1 MGFFYWKK
9 KSDFYLFFVFLLAGF
24 KKGVQNRKK
33 KWRLWVE
40 TEAAIVPAFLAR
52 SKSKSKRWARPWFTK
67 GEHQIT
73 TLQNCFHHSQKIS
86 SQINSRKRIII
97 NRKSRLFSFW
107 VLESRLNL
115 GEKKEKRNSMRG
127 IERWVLMLRERI
139 EVGNRSFL
147 RWLAIYIKN

>member
-1 MGFFYWKK
+1 MGFFYLKKNLIFISSSSFYWRASKRGTKQKK
-9 KSDFYLFFVFLLAGF
+9 KI
-24 KKGVQNRKK
+24 
-33 KWRLWVE
+33 WRLWVE
-40 TEAAIVPAFLAR
+40 TEAAVVPAFLAR

-73 TLQNCFHHSQKIS
+73 NLQNCFHHSQKIS

-97 NRKSRLFSFW
+97 NRKSRLFFFW

-115 GEKKEKRNSMRG
+115 GEKKEKRNSMKG

-147 RWLAIYIKN
+147 RWLPIYIKN

>member
-1 MGFFYWKK
+1 MGFFYLKK
-9 KSDFYLFFVFLLAGF
+9 KIWFLSLLRLFIGGLQ
-24 KKGVQNRKK
+24 KGVQNRKK
-33 KWRLWVE
+33 IWRLWVE